1 MTTSLGYKFEAT
13 AAAEFSDVRA
23 ACFQDQ
29 RRFRSCACIYAIGDL
44 NGQIGQTPNLLR
56 SLQFGRCK
64 TYTLWKKCVRVWV
77 SDSDEGVEPRLN

>member
-29 RRFRSCACIYAIGDL
+29 RRFRSCACICDR
-44 NGQIGQTPNLLR
+44 R
-56 SLQFGRCK
+56 SEWTDRTNSEFASIPFG
-64 TYTLWKKCVRVWV
+64 KKSVRVWV